1 MANCWASSSGPPRA
15 TAGDGIKRSNG
26 GTPFGMNLEAIGRL
40 VAGIGITLVVVGAL
54 LWLGGRLGLG
64 RLPGD
69 LVMRRGSVTV
79 VFPLATC
86 LLLSV
91 VGTIVLNLI
100 LRGR

>member
-1 MANCWASSSGPPRA
+1 VHQAV
-15 TAGDGIKRSNG
+15 DG
-26 GTPFGMNLEAIGRL
+26 GTPLGMNLEAIGRL
-40 VAGIGITLVVVGAL
+40 VAGIGVALVVVGAL

-79 VFPLATC
+79 MLPLATC

-91 VGTIVLNLI
+91 VGTIVLNLF
-100 LRGR
+100 LRR